1 MGTKEHCVGNGFSRA
16 MIWAEK
22 RRYPLL
28 LVLSLLLSVFLR
40 LPYFQHDFIFV
51 DEAHWANGANVLHQG
66 GLLYLDIALDKNPPI
81 FWFCAFLF
89 KLFGVHMT
97 AIHLGALL
105 LVLGTSVLLYL
116 IGARFFSKSTGAAAA
131 LIHAVA
137 STTYY
142 IPRIIGMNTEILMV
156 FFSSIAVLFYLQAL
170 LQDRRFGFFAAGFF
184 ASCAFLTKPV
194 AGTELAL
201 LVLFLFWSSEHKL
214 AAKIYSGFVLV
225 SGAILGLGLF
235 AVHMHRTGIL
245 TAWWDQ
251 AVMYAFRYVNRISIG
266 AFLDRSLRVTVV
278 FGIVFAWLFILILL
292 SRSMKSQ
299 NVRAYAFLVCWLAAA
314 FAGVVIG
321 RRYYANYFIQL
332 MPPLSLL
339 GGVGLSHLW
348 RNRSQGRLRVAARVC
363 CTAFLISF
371 VWFHSRTLAN
381 WFSLAFPQVH
391 NVKLW
396 DMGQEDMRNREIA
409 EYIRTRSLPQD
420 KIFVW
425 GSKPQLFFLA
435 HRQPATGWMD
445 YDVADDYPPRAAETE
460 TQIRTAEFLRSTKPR
475 YIIDVQQSA
484 TIDRYPIF
492 QNLIDELYS
501 LESQVS
507 GSRLY
512 GLRDQQVKTSSPEGT
527 QKEISGVHQDFPTAD

>member
-1 MGTKEHCVGNGFSRA
+1 VGNAFSRV
-16 MIWAEK
+16 MIWVVK
-22 RRYPLL
+22 HRYPLL
-28 LVLSLLLSVFLR
+28 LVLSLLISVSLR
-40 LPYFQHDFIFV
+40 LPYFQYDFIFV
-51 DEAHWANGANVLHQG
+51 DEAHWANGASVLHQG
-66 GLLYLDIALDKNPPI
+66 GRLYLDIALDKNPPI
-81 FWFCAFLF
+81 FWLCAFLF

-97 AIHLGALL
+97 AIHTGALL
-105 LVLGTSVLLYL
+105 LVCATSVLLYM
-116 IGARFFSKSTGAAAA
+116 IGVRFFSKSTGAAAA
-131 LIHAVA
+131 LIHAIA

-142 IPRIIGMNTEILMV
+142 IPRIIGMNTETLMA

-170 LQDRRFGFFAAGFF
+170 LQGRRFGFFVAGFF

-214 AAKIYSGFVLV
+214 ASKIYSGFVLV
-225 SGAILGLGLF
+225 SGVVLGLGLF

-251 AVMYAFRYVNRISIG
+251 AFVYAFRYVSRISIG
-266 AFLDRSLRVTVV
+266 AFLNRSLRVTVV
-278 FGIVFAWLFILILL
+278 FGIVFAWLFILIFL
-292 SRSMKSQ
+292 SRTMKSQ
-299 NVRAYAFLVCWLAAA
+299 NARAYAFLVCWLAAA

-339 GGVGLSHLW
+339 GGLGLSHLW
-348 RNRSQGRLRVAARVC
+348 RNRNQGSLRIAARVC

-381 WFSLAFPQVH
+381 GLSFAFPQVH

-396 DMGQEDMRNREIA
+396 DMGQEDMRNRAIA
-409 EYIRTRSLPQD
+409 GYIRTRSLPED
-420 KIFVW
+420 TIFVW

-435 HRQPATGWMD
+435 QRHPATGWMD

-460 TQIRTAEFLRSTKPR
+460 TQMRTAEFLRSTRPR
-475 YIIDVQQSA
+475 YLIDVQQAA
-484 TIDRYPIF
+484 TIDGYPIF
-492 QNLIDELYS
+492 QNLINELYA
-501 LESQVS
+501 LESHVS
-507 GSRLY
+507 GSRIY
-512 GLRDQQVKTSSPEGT
+512 GLRDQQVKAASPKGT
-527 QKEISGVHQDFPTAD
+527 QKEILGIPQSFPTAD

>member
-1 MGTKEHCVGNGFSRA
+1 MGTKEHPVGNAFGRVMF
-16 MIWAEK
+16 WVK
-22 RRYPLL
+22 KHRYPLL
-28 LVLSLLLSVFLR
+28 LVLSVLVSASLR
-40 LPYFQHDFIFV
+40 LPYFQYDFIFV
-51 DEAHWANGANVLHQG
+51 DEAHWANGANILHRG
-66 GLLYLDIALDKNPPI
+66 GRLYLDIALDKNPPI
-81 FWFCAFLF
+81 FWLCAFLF

-97 AIHLGALL
+97 AIHTGALL
-105 LVLGTSVLLYL
+105 LVCATSVLLYL
-116 IGARFFSKSTGAAAA
+116 LGARFFSKSTGAAAA

-142 IPRIIGMNTEILMV
+142 IPRIIGMNTETLMA
-156 FFSSIAVLFYLQAL
+156 FFSSIAVLFYLHAL

-194 AGTELAL
+194 AGIELAM
-201 LVLFLFWSSEHKL
+201 LVLFLFGSSKHQL
-214 AAKIYSGFVLV
+214 ASKIYSGFVLV
-225 SGAILGLGLF
+225 SGVVLGLGLF
-235 AVHMHRTGIL
+235 AGHMHRTGIL

-251 AVMYAFRYVNRISIG
+251 AIVYAFRYVHRISIG
-266 AFLDRSLRVTVV
+266 AFLNRSLRVTVV
-278 FGIVFAWLFILILL
+278 FGIVFAWLFILIFL
-292 SRSMKSQ
+292 SRTMKSQ
-299 NVRAYAFLVCWLAAA
+299 NARAYTFLVCWLAAA

-339 GGVGLSHLW
+339 GGLGLSHLW
-348 RNRSQGRLRVAARVC
+348 RNRNQGTLRIAARVC

-381 WFSLAFPQVH
+381 GLSSAFPQVH
-391 NVKLW
+391 NGKLW

-425 GSKPQLFFLA
+425 GSKPQLYFLA
-435 HRQPATGWMD
+435 QRHPATGWMD
-445 YDVADDYPPRAAETE
+445 YDVADDYPPRAVETE

-475 YIIDVQQSA
+475 FIIDVQKA
-484 TIDRYPIF
+484 APIDGYPIF
-492 QNLIDELYS
+492 QNLINELYS

-507 GSRLY
+507 GNRLY
-512 GLRDQQVKTSSPEGT
+512 GLRDQQVKASSPKGI